1 MPATQIISQVRE
13 ALQTEVPFNT
23 IFDSP
28 TVGGMALTI
37 EHSQVEAGSDED
49 MEQMLT
55 ELESLSEDD
64 VKLLLEMESTQRE
77 TS

>member
-1 MPATQIISQVRE
+1 MKPFK
-13 ALQTEVPFNT
+13 EVPFNT

-28 TVGGMALTI
+28 TVGGMALN
-37 EHSQVEAGSDED
+37 HRAKSGCAGSDED

-55 ELESLSEDD
+55 ELENLSEDD

-77 TS
+77 QS